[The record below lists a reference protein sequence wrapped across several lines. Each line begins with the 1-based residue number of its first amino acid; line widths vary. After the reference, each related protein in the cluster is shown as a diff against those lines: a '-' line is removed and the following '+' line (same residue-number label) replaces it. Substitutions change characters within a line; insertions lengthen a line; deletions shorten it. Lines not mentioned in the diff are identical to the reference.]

1 MLIRYTCIIFYPL
14 GIIAWVKVKMNE
26 RKLHL
31 AELLAEVRVLQQI
44 NYELIFSALKELFK
58 CLN

>member
-26 RKLHL
+26 RKVHL
-31 AELLAEVRVLQQI
+31 AELLAEVRVLEQI
-44 NYELIFSALKELFK
+44 N
-58 CLN
+58 N